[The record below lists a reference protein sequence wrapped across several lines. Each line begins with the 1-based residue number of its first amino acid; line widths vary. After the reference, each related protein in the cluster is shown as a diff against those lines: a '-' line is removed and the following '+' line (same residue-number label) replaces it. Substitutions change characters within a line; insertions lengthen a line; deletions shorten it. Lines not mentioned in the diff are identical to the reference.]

1 MLDVFDEEPLP
12 PDHPLWALDHVA
24 ITPHIAGP
32 SRAAEI
38 TPIFNDNLRR
48 YVAGPAR
55 CASSSNRRRGY

>member
-32 SRAAEI
+32 SAPTEI
-38 TPIFNDNLRR
+38 APIFNDNLRR
-48 YVAGPAR
+48 YVSGRPLR
-55 CASSSNRRRGY
+55 DVVDRRRGY